1 MSLIEES
8 VMDTLMSPQINGLI
22 MNTQMSLI
30 INGLVMN
37 TMMMIFQMIP
47 DPVDMPATMK
57 DIKEQIK
64 ELTTQR

>member
-47 DPVDMPATMK
+47 DPVDMC
-57 DIKEQIK
+57 Q
-64 ELTTQR
+64 LQ

>member
-8 VMDTLMSPQINGLI
+8 VMDTLMSPQV
-22 MNTQMSLI
+22 
-30 INGLVMN
+30 NGLVMD
-37 TMMMIFQMIP
+37 TMMMIFKMIP

-57 DIKEQIK
+57 GIKEQIK